1 MITMK
6 PPRISH
12 VVEVADELAESHKD
26 AASLLSGVH
35 ESMVEMNNLYSHG
48 YGGPGNGLVRLGVS
62 LVMIPEPF
70 MITDV
75 VGGGVIATGLLY
87 NRVVPQTLY
96 IDDVFETIQE
106 QVKAIHI
113 EGDDFSKNYS
123 VPLDLSS
130 IRLEI

>member
-6 PPRISH
+6 PPKTSH
-12 VVEVADELAESHKD
+12 TVEAAYELAESHKD

-35 ESMVEMNNLYSHG
+35 ESMVEINNLYSHG

-113 EGDDFSKNYS
+113 EGVDLSKNYS

-130 IRLEI
+130 IRIEI